1 MSATSVE
8 SYSAPP
14 GPRAPAPVQTAL
26 AAFAQVRSLE
36 RLRRQF
42 GDAFTIRLSGFGT
55 LVVIAD
61 PALIKQTFTAPRDVL
76 YAGERSPLRR
86 VLGPNS
92 LLGIDGARHL
102 QQRKLLLPPFHG
114 DRMRTYEA
122 IVREEAEREFAT
134 WPDDR
139 ALPTLEPMMRVTL
152 NVILRA
158 VFGAAGD
165 EMRTLQ
171 EVLPKLV
178 AVGSRVA
185 TLPFLQRDLGP
196 RSPWGRFLRL
206 RATFDQQIDHLIAA
220 ARRDPALAERSDVL
234 ALLVQATHADG
245 RPMSRDEIA
254 DQLLTILV
262 AGHETTAAT
271 LAWTVERIRRHPDLL
286 RRLQDEARSGGGDLR
301 GATIREVQR
310 TRPVIGNASRF
321 VIEPFELGP
330 WRLRPGTTIII
341 SALLTQRDPRFYDD
355 PLAFRP
361 ERFVGVTPDTYAWLP
376 FGGGVRRCIGAAFAH
391 MEMDVTLQTLL
402 TTFDL
407 QPTSAADERWRFRGV
422 AFAPGDGGRAVV
434 LRRRPGR
441 VPVPSVQAVVPVG

>member
-1 MSATSVE
+1 MSAMPE

-14 GPRAPAPVQTAL
+14 GPRAPAVVQTAL
-26 AAFAQVRSLE
+26 AAFAQVRALE
-36 RLRRQF
+36 GLRRRF
-42 GDAFTIRLSGFGT
+42 GDAFTIRLSTFGE
-55 LVVIAD
+55 LVVIAN
-61 PALIKQTFTAPRDVL
+61 PELIKQTFTAPRDVL
-76 YAGERSPLRR
+76 YAGEHSPLRH
-86 VLGPNS
+86 VLGSNS
-92 LLGIDGARHL
+92 LLTIDGARHL

-139 ALPTLEPMMRVTL
+139 SMRTLEPMMRVTL

-158 VFGAAGD
+158 VFGADGD
-165 EMRTLQ
+165 RLRTLR
-171 EVLPKLV
+171 EVLPELV
-178 AVGSRVA
+178 TVGSRVA

-196 RSPWGRFLRL
+196 RSPWGRFLHL
-206 RATFDQQIDHLIAA
+206 RGVFDGQVDALLAA
-220 ARRDPALAERSDVL
+220 ARRDPDLEQRSDVL

-245 RPMSRDEIA
+245 HPMSRDEIA

-262 AGHETTAAT
+262 AGFETTAST
-271 LAWTVERIRRHPDLL
+271 LAWAVERIRRHPALL
-286 RRLQDEARSGGGDLR
+286 RQLQDEARSGGGELR

-310 TRPVIGNASRF
+310 TRPAIGNASRF
-321 VIEPFELGP
+321 VIEPFQLGP
-330 WRLRPGTTIII
+330 WRLKPGTTIIV
-341 SALLTQRDPRFYDD
+341 SALLTQRDARFYDD

-391 MEMDVTLQTLL
+391 MEMDVVLQTLL

-407 QPTSAADERWRFRGV
+407 QPTSSGDERWRFRGV
-422 AFAPGDGGRAVV
+422 AFAPADGGQAVV
-434 LRRRPGR
+434 LHRRRGR
-441 VPVPSVQAVVPVG
+441 VAVPSVQAVVPVT

>member
-1 MSATSVE
+1 MSATSDE
-8 SYSAPP
+8 SYSTPP
-14 GPRAPAPVQTAL
+14 GPRAPAPIQTAL
-26 AAFAQVRSLE
+26 AAVAQVRTLD
-36 RLRRQF
+36 RLRRRY

-55 LVVIAD
+55 IVMIAD

-76 YAGERSPLRR
+76 YAGEHSPLRR

-114 DRMRTYEA
+114 DRMRTYES
-122 IVREEAEREFAT
+122 IVREEAAREFAT

-139 ALPTLEPMMRVTL
+139 PLPTLEPMMRITL
-152 NVILRA
+152 NVILRG

-165 EMRTLQ
+165 ELRTLR
-171 EVLPKLV
+171 EILPELV
-178 AVGSRVA
+178 TVGSRVA

-206 RATFDQQIDHLIAA
+206 RAAFDGQIDTLLAA
-220 ARRDPALAERSDVL
+220 ARRDPALTERADVL

-254 DQLLTILV
+254 DQLLTVLV
-262 AGHETTAAT
+262 AGFETTAGS
-271 LAWTVERIRRHPDLL
+271 LAWAVERIRRHPELL
-286 RRLQDEARSGGGDLR
+286 RRLQDEARAGGGELR

-310 TRPVIGNASRF
+310 TRPVIGGASRF
-321 VIEPFELGP
+321 VIEPFQLGP
-330 WRLRPGTTIII
+330 WRLRPGTTIIT
-341 SALLTQRDPRFYDD
+341 SALLTQRDARFYED
-355 PLAFRP
+355 PLLFRP
-361 ERFVGVTPDTYAWLP
+361 ERFMGVKPDTYAWLP

-391 MEMDVTLQTLL
+391 MEMDVVLQTLL

-422 AFAPGDGGRAVV
+422 AFAPADGGRAVV